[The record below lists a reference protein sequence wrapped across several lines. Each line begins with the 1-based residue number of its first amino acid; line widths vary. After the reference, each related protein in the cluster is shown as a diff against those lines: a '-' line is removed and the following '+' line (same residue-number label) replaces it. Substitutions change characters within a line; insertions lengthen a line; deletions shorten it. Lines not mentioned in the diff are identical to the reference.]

1 MDYLRES
8 LEAAETAEETEAWI
22 ADGAYASEE
31 LAELAADK
39 NIGLLTTGLRGRSS
53 SFPRTVM
60 LSQNVLKDTRPE
72 AVPTSGR
79 PIPSGSPFSGAAVRT
94 VRIKRNAMQRSRPVQ
109 LYSSFLSVHWL
120 IQKKPSD
127 GRMMRP

>member
-39 NIGLLTTGLRGRSS
+39 NIGLLTTGLRGRK
-53 SFPRTVM
+53 PREILT
-60 LSQNVLKDTRPE
+60 
-72 AVPTSGR
+72 
-79 PIPSGSPFSGAAVRT
+79 
-94 VRIKRNAMQRSRPVQ
+94 
-109 LYSSFLSVHWL
+109 
-120 IQKKPSD
+120 QKNFRRYDPLCLPNCSTL
-127 GRMMRP
+127 